1 MHCLFWPSH
10 VQFAWTDPSLFDLFQ
25 VVLKCGFICEEMIR
39 YVDDDDDDDDDDVD
53 DEHLNIKD
61 KS

>member
-1 MHCLFWPSH
+1 M
-10 VQFAWTDPSLFDLFQ
+10 
-25 VVLKCGFICEEMIR
+25 VLKCGFICEEMIR